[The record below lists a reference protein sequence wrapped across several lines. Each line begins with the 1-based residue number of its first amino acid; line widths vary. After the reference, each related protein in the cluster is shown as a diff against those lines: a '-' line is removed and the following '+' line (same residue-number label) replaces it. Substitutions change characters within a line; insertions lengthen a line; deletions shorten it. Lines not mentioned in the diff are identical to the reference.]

1 MTPSDRQAF
10 ASTMIGIGQNYG
22 VQLESHLLEFMLKAL
37 GGYSMGQIEAAS
49 LQIVRTRKYTTMPT
63 IADFVEAI
71 EGSAEDKASVQALLV
86 WDAIR
91 RCGVYSP
98 PVFEDPVTNRVVS
111 QLGWKSI
118 CATPEKERGW
128 FLRNVASAYKAHHK
142 CDEVKAISGPASVG
156 GLIEGMVK
164 QISMTNPQA
173 THTMHGK
180 TGRK

>member
-1 MTPSDRQAF
+1 MLNPSDRQAF
-10 ASTMIGIGQNYG
+10 ATTMIAIGQNYG
-22 VQLESHLLEFMLKAL
+22 VKLEPHFLEFMLKAL
-37 GGYSMGQIEAAS
+37 GGYTIGQIEAAA

-71 EGSAEDKASVQALLV
+71 EGSVDDKASVQVLLV

-91 RCGVYSP
+91 RFGVYAQ
-98 PVFEDPVTNRVVS
+98 PVFEDPVTNRVVC

-128 FLRNVASAYKAHHK
+128 FLRNVATAYKAHRK
-142 CDEVKAISGPASVG
+142 CDEVQAISGPASVG

-164 QISMTNPQA
+164 HIGMNNQTA
-173 THTMHGK
+173 VHG
-180 TGRK
+180 